1 MTASRWEGLAG
12 GAVAALLTLAITSCI
27 LYRPDRSYAGIPL
40 KDVIANSGEPT
51 EITALA
57 DGRKVARY
65 DWRDANASAGQPRA
79 CSVEFI
85 VDTKD
90 VIESQIVSG
99 NNCAALKA
107 KLRL

>member
-1 MTASRWEGLAG
+1 MAASGKDRLSLTIIVVPLVLLLA
-12 GAVAALLTLAITSCI
+12 SCI
-27 LYRPDRSYAGIPL
+27 LYRTDRSYAGIPL

-51 EITALA
+51 EITTLA

-65 DWRDANASAGQPRA
+65 DWKDSSASASQQRA
-79 CSVEFI
+79 CTVEFI
-85 VDTKD
+85 VDIKD
-90 VIESQIVSG
+90 VIESQIVTG